1 MKTYKGS
8 GGERPSFDKKTS
20 GGGGN
25 FVKKG
30 FRLYEDILD
39 DERKN
44 VVPLGVDKGER
55 DRPVVVLDDDLDF
68 AVRMHKGFK
77 HDGTWQ
83 NFVVCRS
90 NVDAA
95 GCPICDVLKERDNRR
110 FSWLLCA
117 TVIDFKPWSPTT
129 GKNAGKVYGPFR
141 RLVMIPSSEAE
152 GFEAQGEDL
161 DKGWRG
167 ACFKVSRSDK
177 DKALRIGDRWIYDHR
192 KGNIGDSDLI
202 DSLEEAAENYGLP
215 VEQFIRPFDYEK
227 VLAPPSYDDALEIA
241 EAIKG
246 APLEREPASPFAE
259 GGVSDG
265 AVPF

>member
-1 MKTYKGS
+1 MKSYRGS
-8 GGERPSFDKKTS
+8 GGARPSFDATPKKS
-20 GGGGN
+20 FGS
-25 FVKKG
+25 FQKKG
-30 FRLYEDILD
+30 FRLYEDVQD
-39 DERKN
+39 GERKV
-44 VVPLGVDKGER
+44 VVPLGLDKGER
-55 DRPVVVLDDDLDF
+55 DRPIVVLDEDLDF
-68 AVRMHKGFK
+68 AVRMHKGFR

-95 GCPICDVLKERDNRR
+95 GCPVCDVLKERDNRR

-161 DKGWRG
+161 EGGWRG

-192 KGNIGDSDLI
+192 KGNMSDDELL
-202 DSLEEAAENYGLP
+202 SRVEESAERYGLSA
-215 VEQFIRPFDYEK
+215 EEFIRPFDYEK
-227 VLAPPSYDDALEIA
+227 ILAPPSYDDALEIA

-246 APLEREPASPFAE
+246 SPLGKEEESPFKS
-259 GGVSDG
+259 GGMSDA